1 MKAVIDTNI
10 FISSFFGGKP
20 RQVIDLWKTG
30 NLILC
35 FSADILDEYM
45 RVLHR
50 MGLEPAEELAEL
62 LDLLATSPNVSFVR
76 DPDPV
81 RVVVEDP
88 DDDKFIACALALK
101 AGVIISGDKALL
113 GISRYRGI
121 PILSPA
127 AFLKRFFPD

>member
-35 FSADILDEYM
+35 FSADILGEYM

>member
-50 MGLEPAEELAEL
+50 MGLEPEEELAEL
-62 LDLLATSPNVSFVR
+62 VDLLATSPNVSFVR

-88 DDDKFIACALALK
+88 DYDKFIACALALK

-113 GISRYRGI
+113 EIIQYRGI

-127 AFLKRFFPD
+127 AFLKRFFPE

>member
-20 RQVIDLWKTG
+20 RRVIDLWKTG

-50 MGLEPAEELAEL
+50 MGLEPEEELAEL
-62 LDLLATSPNVSFVR
+62 VDLLATSPNVSFVR

-88 DDDKFIACALALK
+88 DYDKFIACALALK

-113 GISRYRGI
+113 EIIQYRGI